1 MARFAR
7 RLPPVSALLLC
18 GMLLP
23 LGGCSLNSSDLSRT
37 FGLTRDSPDEFAVTT
52 QAPLSMPPDF
62 SIRAPQP
69 GAARP
74 QSVPEDVAA
83 QQALMPQTTF
93 AAPDNA
99 MSPGQ
104 QALLAQ
110 AGPPAPAQVRAEIA
124 QDAAKDYGTS
134 FADRLMFWRSTPQQG
149 IAVDPTREAKRL
161 RENAALGQS
170 PETGQTPI
178 IQPRPRGWLQ
188 NIF

>member
-1 MARFAR
+1 MARFGR
-7 RLPPVSALLLC
+7 HLPPASIVLLC
-18 GMLLP
+18 GALLP
-23 LGGCSLNSSDLSRT
+23 LGACSLNSSDLSRT

-69 GAARP
+69 GASRP
-74 QSVPEDVAA
+74 QSVPESVAA
-83 QQALMPQTTF
+83 QQALIPQTTL

-104 QALLAQ
+104 QALVAE
-110 AGPPAPAQVRAEIA
+110 AGPAASSRVRAEIA
-124 QDAAKDYGTS
+124 QDAAKNYGTS
-134 FADRLMFWRSTPQQG
+134 FADRLMFWRNPVPQG
-149 IAVDPTREAKRL
+149 IAVDPTREAQRL

-170 PETGQTPI
+170 PEIGQTPI

-188 NIF
+188 GIF